1 MDFLSTMVIV
11 AISMWVG
18 WHLRG
23 ITLLARFGNDPDHFI
38 KLLEQIRDI
47 NQKEKS
53 ESEQQTSGTEL
64 KIERQGN
71 MLFAYMK
78 ENNQFVAQGPDLSA
92 VLEQAQ
98 KRFPG
103 RKFFGTIPNG
113 DPAKELV

>member
-1 MDFLSTMVIV
+1 MDFLSTLVIV
-11 AISMWVG
+11 AISMWAG

-23 ITLLARFGNDPDHFI
+23 ITLIARFGNDPDHFI
-38 KLLEQIRDI
+38 KLLEQIKDI
-47 NQKEKS
+47 NQKDKLETDQKAN
-53 ESEQQTSGTEL
+53 GTEL

-71 MLFAYMK
+71 TLFAYIK
-78 ENNQFVAQGPDLSA
+78 DDNQFVAQGPDLSSL
-92 VLEQAQ
+92 LEQAQ